1 MLLLDNGAN
10 VSNKEDM
17 IWRYGTSS
25 CWGKDEAVNLLLK
38 RGAHLHVKNY
48 DKHTLLDVAKHNNK
62 FENPLLLPSSN
73 RGGHE
78 SDSEFY
84 H

>member
-10 VSNKEDM
+10 VSNKDD
-17 IWRYGTSS
+17 YGDTVLHRAS
-25 CWGKDEAVNLLLK
+25 WGKDEAVNLLLK

-78 SDSEFY
+78 SKQE
-84 H
+84 